1 MSREAVAIEIDT
13 SLPGLRLVRVL
24 EQLAQE
30 RPLPAMLVGDN
41 GPEFTGRALDAWA
54 YRRGVPLHFIRP
66 RSA

>member
-1 MSREAVAIEIDT
+1 MAN
-13 SLPGLRLVRVL
+13 VL
-24 EQLAQE
+24 GAASSQE
-30 RPLPAMLVGDN
+30 RPLPAMLVCDS